1 MSLLVTS
8 LGTTPRYAGIF
19 RRYLLCKTY
28 LLIQTY
34 VTATVNHKIANV
46 IPHID
51 WNVGLQRINT
61 KRGTFRGRSEPV
73 GAPFLENNSHR
84 LSALWV
90 LRYLNSSSENSYP
103 KKEHIDLS
111 KIKEWH
117 NRFPNINP
125 DNFLCLCT
133 SGSSNV
139 HVAIKSSHTLS
150 TLSAQNARLK
160 TSGIHYRET
169 TPWRVFT
176 ETGDET
182 RCNTRDSLSRIAVST
197 CLPNCL

>member
-1 MSLLVTS
+1 MTATGRGDRCKKEPCRHKGQCVQANTNGHRSWQCQCAGTGFYGTRCGKSKCHQKKNYAMSLLVTS

-73 GAPFLENNSHR
+73 GAPFLENHSHR

-90 LRYLNSSSENSYP
+90 LPYLNSFSENSYP
-103 KKEHIDLS
+103 KKI
-111 KIKEWH
+111 
-117 NRFPNINP
+117 
-125 DNFLCLCT
+125 
-133 SGSSNV
+133 
-139 HVAIKSSHTLS
+139 
-150 TLSAQNARLK
+150 
-160 TSGIHYRET
+160 IHR
-169 TPWRVFT
+169 
-176 ETGDET
+176 
-182 RCNTRDSLSRIAVST
+182 SM
-197 CLPNCL
+197 